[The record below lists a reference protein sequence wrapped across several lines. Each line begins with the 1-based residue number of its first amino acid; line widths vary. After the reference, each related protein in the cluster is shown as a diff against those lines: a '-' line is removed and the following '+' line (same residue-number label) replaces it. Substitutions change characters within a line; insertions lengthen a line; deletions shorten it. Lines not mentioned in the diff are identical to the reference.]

1 MTGAR
6 RAVGWIAG
14 ALLLA
19 LPGRLSAQVDMTISG
34 TPVTFPSPTGANFTA
49 GFVLANGTVAYLVNQ
64 TGGAANIVHTTI
76 VSIRATTATLGGT
89 KPVTDLQWQRADQ
102 PGTWNSVTTADVVI
116 ESRAIKK
123 NLLNDTWTNT
133 LTFRTLLNYSTDAPA
148 TYSANL
154 VLTLTV
160 TTP

>member
-1 MTGAR
+1 M
-6 RAVGWIAG
+6 
-14 ALLLA
+14 
-19 LPGRLSAQVDMTISG
+19 
-34 TPVTFPSPTGANFTA
+34 
-49 GFVLANGTVAYLVNQ
+49 
-64 TGGAANIVHTTI
+64 
-76 VSIRATTATLGGT
+76 GGT

-102 PGTWNSVTTADVVI
+102 PGTWNSVTTANVVI
-116 ESRAIKK
+116 ESRPIQK
-123 NLLNDTWTNT
+123 NKLNDTWTNT